1 MVGYVNVNAVL
12 GNRRN
17 QAITSQSFSGQ
28 KSRDSGIY
36 RNQAAR
42 EKARSNRDEGVN
54 KDLLPHS
61 YVAKF
66 SYLHVNWIVDG
77 PQRPQDPVCKLEH
90 TTCCQHSEGSA
101 CELWPTL
108 GALSFANET
117 DDIIL
122 SKLFRYLSP
131 SQGELPSKN
140 LIMGTL
146 AGDDE
151 H

>member
-1 MVGYVNVNAVL
+1 ML
-12 GNRRN
+12 
-17 QAITSQSFSGQ
+17 
-28 KSRDSGIY
+28 
-36 RNQAAR
+36 
-42 EKARSNRDEGVN
+42 GVN
-54 KDLLPHS
+54 KDLHPHS

-122 SKLFRYLSP
+122 R
-131 SQGELPSKN
+131 
-140 LIMGTL
+140 
-146 AGDDE
+146 
-151 H
+151 